1 MTKEEILRQYYGYA
15 SFRRG
20 QAELIE
26 AILAG
31 KDVFGIMP
39 TGAGKSICYQVPAL
53 MLPGITLVVSP
64 LISLMKDQVTALN
77 QMGVHAAY
85 LNSSLTPGQ
94 YRKALELAVGGRYKI
109 IYVAPERLMTD
120 SFLDFALHTELS
132 LVSVDEAHCVSQWG
146 QDFRP
151 SYLRIV
157 DFLHN
162 LARRPAVAA
171 FTATAT
177 GQVRDDIIRILELD
191 RPVTL
196 VTGFDRKN
204 LFFGVRQPRDKLEE
218 ILKLLSEHRGESGII
233 YCATRKSVEDVCDCL
248 IREGI
253 EATRYHAG
261 LSDGER
267 AKNQED
273 FIFDVRP
280 VMVATNAFGM
290 GIDKS
295 NVRYVIHYNMP
306 KNMES
311 YYQEAGR
318 AGRDG
323 EPADCILLYGGQ
335 DVVTNQYFIEH
346 ARDNEELS
354 DRELEVVK
362 EQDRERLK
370 KMTFYCFTEDCL
382 RGYMLNY
389 FGERMSGSC
398 GNCSNCTG
406 EFTELDVTDIA
417 LAMMTCVYESG
428 SRFGAQAI
436 LDCLRGSAGQKVR
449 RFGLDENPCY
459 GRCRDVT
466 IYRLRQVLNRLY
478 VLEYLCQEGEPYPI
492 LTITQKGRESVLG
505 DVPLKITIQ
514 LPTEKLIQQRKKK
527 GTGYFPAAEREADEG
542 LFAGLRRLRLALAR
556 ENGVP
561 PYIIFSDRTLTDM
574 CRKLPRTREEML
586 QVTGVGKVKF
596 ERFGEAFLE
605 EIRKT
610 GFSER

>member
-1 MTKEEILRQYYGYA
+1 MIKEDILRQYYGYE

-162 LARRPAVAA
+162 LARRPVVAA

-218 ILKLLSEHRGESGII
+218 ILKLLSDHRGESGII
-233 YCATRKSVEDVCDCL
+233 YCATRKSVEEVCDRL

-346 ARDNEELS
+346 ARENEQLS
-354 DRELEVVK
+354 DEELEVVK

-417 LAMMTCVYESG
+417 LAIMNCVYESG

-466 IYRLRQVLNRLY
+466 IHRLRQILNRLY